1 MGGGEV
7 AVSRRQRQILHQG
20 RHLCLPPPSR
30 GIRQFSTRE
39 IKPLRQMSA
48 DSGLL
53 RKKMIA
59 ATGLA
64 GVISN
69 VLFFACSESLFVLI
83 CRYVK
88 NCHRRAQGARRYA
101 AVGGVEPLMSSEP
114 MSGKSGGVQGKA
126 AAVMYGFPSAEPTP
140 YFFTMHFYLSLA
152 NFGSA
157 RKSSSSVPAPCAG
170 AKAKGKPRLYSQ

>member
-1 MGGGEV
+1 MRGRKGKGQTATLLTVEYNKSRPSARTECARRWAEAGGRRAAVGGGEV
-7 AVSRRQRQILHQG
+7 AVSRRQRQVLHRG

-39 IKPLRQMSA
+39 IKLLRQMSA

-88 NCHRRAQGARRYA
+88 NCHRRA
-101 AVGGVEPLMSSEP
+101 P
-114 MSGKSGGVQGKA
+114 
-126 AAVMYGFPSAEPTP
+126 FD
-140 YFFTMHFYLSLA
+140 
-152 NFGSA
+152 SA
-157 RKSSSSVPAPCAG
+157 RKSSSSEPEPCAG
-170 AKAKGKPRLYSQ
+170 TKAKGKPRLYSQ